1 MISKKM
7 DLDETLF
14 HFAKDRGTIF
24 VGGLGQCIPL
34 AAAHEI
40 IRLGTADAEN
50 NAI

>member
-7 DLDETLF
+7 DLDEALF
-14 HFAKDRGTIF
+14 HFTKDGGTIF
-24 VGGLGQCIPL
+24 IGGLGHCIPL

-40 IRLGTADAEN
+40 IRKGTADAEN